1 MIYTPTSSSSP
12 SSFLLSSTEPVDAE
26 AFLAL
31 GFFEGFFED
40 VMQKKSWSRRMGQP
54 IWKQSGDLQ
63 KES

>member
-31 GFFEGFFED
+31 GFFEDG
-40 VMQKKSWSRRMGQP
+40 MQKKSWSRRMGQP

-63 KES
+63 KDS